1 MTFPLLI
8 HWKAEGMRLRRHPLS
23 WLALGTLLL
32 VLLAT
37 SISAG
42 LDARS
47 WRKASAHDSTAFE
60 ETLRSTIEKLKG
72 NPTSSPA
79 NAIATYQL
87 GRGELGSTR
96 MPVKAGLGLGTHRL
110 EVLPVQLKAS
120 LDSRQLEARDP
131 GPIKNPL
138 LIDTGLPGVP
148 ALAALLIPLVTL
160 LLCSGLLQEEREYGR
175 LALARVQAVTG
186 MPPILMA
193 ALGWR
198 FMAIWAVS
206 ALATAPALVLDPDS
220 TLLVHLQWLGAV
232 GLFCLVWVAVGGL
245 LSCLPMSGATS
256 MLLALGIWLT
266 LTFAVPAGITLAANN
281 KAPTPSRLKSIVA
294 IRDAQN
300 DSEDNE
306 QALAKAWYEQHPN
319 VDAHLPAVWPAS
331 FLPRVLDQ
339 DLALTPVR
347 LEFSESRA
355 KQADIVSRWSW
366 MSPGLALVLYGEK
379 LAGTDAAS
387 YSRYVN
393 AVDSFEHQWRQYLI
407 PHVMNRQGLPSEQLR
422 QLPKFPVRPDLSPS
436 QHPERKDCVTFMLHT
451 SDLCSVARCIVNPAM
466 RSI

>member
-47 WRKASAHDSTAFE
+47 WREASAQDSTAFE
-60 ETLRSTIEKLKG
+60 ETLRSTIEKL
-72 NPTSSPA
+72 NSNSTSSPA

-96 MPVKAGLGLGTHRL
+96 MPVDAGLGLGIHRL
-110 EVLPVQLKAS
+110 EVLPVRLKAS

-148 ALAALLIPLVTL
+148 AMAALLIPLVAL
-160 LLCSGLLQEEREYGR
+160 LLCSGLLQEEREHGR
-175 LALARVQAVTG
+175 LELARVQAVNG
-186 MPPILMA
+186 MSPVLIA

-198 FMAIWAVS
+198 SMAIWTVS

-220 TLLVHLQWLGAV
+220 TPLVQLQWIGAV

-245 LSCLPMSGATS
+245 ISCLPVSGATS
-256 MLLALGIWLT
+256 ILLALGIWLT

-294 IRDAQN
+294 IRDAQH

-319 VDAHLPAVWPAS
+319 VDSHLPAVWPAS
-331 FLPRVLDQ
+331 FVPRVLDQ

-347 LEFSESRA
+347 LEFTESRA
-355 KQADIVSRWSW
+355 NQADFVSKWSW
-366 MSPGLALVLYGEK
+366 ISPGLALVLFGEK

-387 YSRYVN
+387 YSRYVS
-393 AVDSFEHQWRQYLI
+393 AVDSFEQQWRQYLI
-407 PHVMNRQGLPSEQLR
+407 PHVMNRKGLPPEQLR
-422 QLPKFPVRPDLSPS
+422 QLPQFPVRQAL
-436 QHPERKDCVTFMLHT
+436 LHK
-451 SDLCSVARCIVNPAM
+451 SD
-466 RSI
+466 

>member
-1 MTFPLLI
+1 
-8 HWKAEGMRLRRHPLS
+8 
-23 WLALGTLLL
+23 
-32 VLLAT
+32 
-37 SISAG
+37 
-42 LDARS
+42 
-47 WRKASAHDSTAFE
+47 
-60 ETLRSTIEKLKG
+60 
-72 NPTSSPA
+72 
-79 NAIATYQL
+79 
-87 GRGELGSTR
+87 